1 MSLGVY
7 LVHKARFL
15 FPLLIEMG
23 VYVEKKNGLELYIFS
38 IQQCRLSSL
47 LNYTDGHDSRKF
59 LATSFCESTCNSYAI
74 HISRPFVQNNAVIYI
89 KILCLYTDAMSVT
102 KEYTIK
108 PVYIFPMAK
117 SLHKKTFVNTSF

>member
-1 MSLGVY
+1 MFILYIKRVSY
-7 LVHKARFL
+7 
-15 FPLLIEMG
+15 FPKLLNEMG
-23 VYVEKKNGLELYIFS
+23 VYVEKKNGLELYILS